1 MEINQI
7 IILLIIGLIGG
18 ILSGLLG
25 IGGAV
30 FVILLLVLVLGFSQ
44 QTLKALPHDDDSAH
58 WSLGRLAIL
67 QIGQRR
73 SQSSR
78 NFSSCFFYWRIF
90 GGKLANHI
98 PQEILKNFL
107 PYF

>member
-30 FVILLLVLVLGFSQ
+30 FVIPLLVLVLGFSQ
-44 QTLKALPHDDDSAH
+44 QTAQGTTLMMMIPPIGLLAAWQYYKSGNGDPKVAGILALAFF
-58 WSLGRLAIL
+58 
-67 QIGQRR
+67 IGG
-73 SQSSR
+73 
-78 NFSSCFFYWRIF
+78 FF

-98 PQEILKNFL
+98 PQEILKKL
-107 PYF
+107 LRS